1 MMIQVQ
7 YEYESS
13 QRTRRLRVPGT
24 DKSTGQ
30 YCSTSMLIFLYIIS
44 VTFHDPD
51 TDMDEITG
59 ELFSDD
65 AAAVY
70 DYDAFFRYQ

>member
-1 MMIQVQ
+1 
-7 YEYESS
+7 
-13 QRTRRLRVPGT
+13 
-24 DKSTGQ
+24 
-30 YCSTSMLIFLYIIS
+30 MLIFLYIIS